1 MGNMVLYTLIGICG
15 IGCIARLMLAAYYRN
30 LLTELRSMRRSK
42 NKTAAALKEQFL
54 LRYQAMLG
62 VENVDF
68 FVGRFLAERKLFGI
82 SLTVWN
88 GLHTQFVGS
97 CLLIGAVAAL
107 FCVVQDAELST
118 VLLTMFH
125 GIWTSTLLIFVD
137 GFCMIEGRANALRD
151 GLCDYLENY
160 LKIRL
165 EHEYKVWGKCE
176 RDAKPSKAALEAE
189 LQIADEKE
197 YRKQLKQ
204 KQQESKVERFSAR
217 KSKRQEAYATKVEE
231 KLRREQERLL
241 KREEKLR
248 GRLGEEAAPVY
259 RTGRKPE
266 GQNRIRQEA
275 ELLKKEIE
283 ERRKREA
290 EAAAAA
296 EAEQA
301 EREIQKAEAGP
312 EIKEKPAEQGG
323 PEGKAEQTARNMQAE
338 RDSTETRPEQEAVK
352 KEREESEQ
360 EQVNELLKDFLLH
373 C

>member
-1 MGNMVLYTLIGICG
+1 MENMVLYTLIGICS
-15 IGCIARLMLAAYYRN
+15 IGCIARIGLAVYYKS
-30 LLTELRSMRRSK
+30 LLSALKSMRRSK

-68 FVGRFLAERKLFGI
+68 FVGRFLAERRLFGV

-88 GLHTQFVGS
+88 GLHTQFVGC
-97 CLLIGAVAAL
+97 CLLLGAIAAL
-107 FCVVQDAELST
+107 FAIVQDAELST

-137 GFCMIEGRANALRD
+137 GFCMIEGRANAIRS

-176 RDAKPSKAALEAE
+176 KDAKPSKAALEAE

-197 YRKQLKQ
+197 YRKQIKQ
-204 KQQESKVERFSAR
+204 KQQESKVERFSAQ
-217 KSKRQEAYATKVEE
+217 KSKKKEEYAARLEE
-231 KLRREQERLL
+231 KLRKEQERLQ

-248 GRLGEEAAPVY
+248 GRLGEEAAPIY
-259 RTGRKPE
+259 RVGKNTE
-266 GQNRIRQEA
+266 GQSRIRQEA
-275 ELLKKEIE
+275 ELLKREVE

-290 EAAAAA
+290 EAAATA
-296 EAEQA
+296 ESEEEMEQA
-301 EREIQKAEAGP
+301 EQS
-312 EIKEKPAEQGG
+312 
-323 PEGKAEQTARNMQAE
+323 EQTGQIERNE
-338 RDSTETRPEQEAVK
+338 TEKEPQK

-360 EQVNELLKDFLLH
+360 EQVNELLKDFLIH

>member
-1 MGNMVLYTLIGICG
+1 MERIVLYTLIGICS
-15 IGCIARLMLAAYYRN
+15 IGCIARLVLAGYYRS
-30 LLTELRSMRRSK
+30 LLRALRSMRRSK
-42 NKTAAALKEQFL
+42 NKTAVALKEQFL

-68 FVGRFLAERKLFGI
+68 FVGRFLSERKLFGI

-88 GLHTQFVGS
+88 GLHTQFVGL
-97 CLLIGAVAAL
+97 CLLTGAVAAL
-107 FCVVQDAELST
+107 VNVIQGAEVST

-137 GFCMIEGRANALRD
+137 GFCMMEGKIAAIRD

-189 LQIADEKE
+189 LRIADEKE
-197 YRKQLKQ
+197 YRRQQ
-204 KQQESKVERFSAR
+204 KQAKQESKAQSFSAR
-217 KSKRQEAYATKVEE
+217 KSKKQEAYAAKVEE
-231 KLRREQERLL
+231 KVRKEQERLQ

-248 GRLGEEAAPVY
+248 KRLGGEVPSVY
-259 RTGRKPE
+259 RTGRSAE

-275 ELLKKEIE
+275 ELLKREVE

-290 EAAAAA
+290 EAAAAV
-296 EAEQA
+296 EQSEQEMLSEQA
-301 EREIQKAEAGP
+301 GQMETE
-312 EIKEKPAEQGG
+312 KEPLK
-323 PEGKAEQTARNMQAE
+323 R
-338 RDSTETRPEQEAVK
+338 
-352 KEREESEQ
+352 EREESEQ
-360 EQVNELLKDFLLH
+360 EQVNELLKDFLIH

>member
-1 MGNMVLYTLIGICG
+1 MENIVFYTLIGICG
-15 IGCIARLMLAAYYRN
+15 VGCAARMVLAGYYRN
-30 LLTELRSMRRSK
+30 LLHALRSMRRSK

-82 SLTVWN
+82 SLMVWN
-88 GLHTQFVGS
+88 GLHTQFVGL
-97 CLLIGAVAAL
+97 CLLLGAVAA
-107 FCVVQDAELST
+107 FANIIKDAEVST

-137 GFCMIEGRANALRD
+137 GFCMIEGRTGAIRD

-197 YRKQLKQ
+197 YRKQRKQ
-204 KQQESKVERFSAR
+204 AKQESKAESFSAR
-217 KSKRQEAYATKVEE
+217 KSKKQEAYAAKVE
-231 KLRREQERLL
+231 KKVRKEQERLQ

-248 GRLGEEAAPVY
+248 KRLGGEVPPVY
-259 RTGRKPE
+259 RAGRSME
-266 GQNRIRQEA
+266 GQSRIRQEA
-275 ELLKKEIE
+275 ELLKREVE

-296 EAEQA
+296 EQE
-301 EREIQKAEAGP
+301 
-312 EIKEKPAEQGG
+312 
-323 PEGKAEQTARNMQAE
+323 
-338 RDSTETRPEQEAVK
+338 EQEMQSEQIERTEAEKEAPK

-360 EQVNELLKDFLLH
+360 EQVNELLKDFLIH